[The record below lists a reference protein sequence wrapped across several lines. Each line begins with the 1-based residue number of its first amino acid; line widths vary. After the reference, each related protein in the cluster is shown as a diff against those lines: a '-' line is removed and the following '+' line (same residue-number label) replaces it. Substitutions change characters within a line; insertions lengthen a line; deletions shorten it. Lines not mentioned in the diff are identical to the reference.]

1 MLENFFKTLD
11 KGRDSSVLLADL
23 SKAFDCIAHD
33 LNIAKLHGY
42 GFVMPSLKIMNA
54 YLTNRHQE
62 KKTNNS

>member
-1 MLENFFKTLD
+1 MLKKLRKVLD
-11 KGRDSSVLLADL
+11 EGGSYVALLTDL